1 MKIIKNGFYL
11 FVVFSISLAALSL
24 NTLAQQQQ
32 QQLASKM
39 DRDRGQEMLKLV
51 KMDLKK
57 HYYDSNL
64 RGIDIEARFKAAS
77 EKIDQATSNGHIM
90 GIIAQVLFELDDS
103 HTRFIPPS
111 RASRVEYGWTMQMVG
126 DKAFVTA
133 VKPGSDAE
141 KKGLKVGDEVWSIDG
156 FAPLRDNVWKIKY
169 FYYSLRPQPGMKLVV
184 RHPGGKEEELIVLA
198 KVTTGKKVMDLTG
211 NDVWDLIREEESENF
226 LRRHRYV
233 THGEELLIW
242 KMPQFDMSEAQVDDM
257 MDKVKKYPSLIL
269 DLRGNGGGA
278 VRMLNR
284 LVGHFFDRDVKIADW
299 KGRKEFDAQIA
310 KTRGEKFYKGKVV
323 VLIDS
328 ESGSA
333 SEIFA
338 RVMQLEKRGTVIG
351 DRSAGAVMVSRYY
364 PRQLGFDVVAFFG
377 SSITEADLIMTDGK
391 SLEKIG
397 VAPDETILPSAEDIA
412 AGRDPVL
419 ARAAA
424 LLDAK
429 LDAAEAGKM
438 FPFEWGK

>member
-1 MKIIKNGFYL
+1 MKVFKNGFYL
-11 FVVFSISLAALSL
+11 FVVFGILLTALSL
-24 NTLAQQQQ
+24 NSAAQPPQPLAAK
-32 QQLASKM
+32 L
-39 DRDRGQEMLKLV
+39 DRDRGQEMLKLI

-57 HYYDSNL
+57 NYYDTNL
-64 RGIDIEARFKAAS
+64 RGMDLEARFKAAS

-103 HTRFIPPS
+103 HTRFIPPP
-111 RASRVEYGWTMQMVG
+111 RAARTEYGWTMQLVG
-126 DKAFVTA
+126 DKTFVTA

-141 KKGLKVGDEVWSIDG
+141 KKGLKVGDEIWSIDG
-156 FAPLRDNVWKIKY
+156 FAPLRDNIWKIKY

-184 RHPGGKEEELIVLA
+184 KRPSGKEEEIIVMA
-198 KVTTGKKVMDLTG
+198 KITTGKKVMDLTG
-211 NDVWDLIREEESENF
+211 NDVWDLIRQEESEDY
-226 LRRHRYV
+226 LRRHRYGAL
-233 THGEELLIW
+233 GEEVFVW
-242 KMPQFDMSEAQVDDM
+242 KMPQFDMTEAQVDDM

-278 VRMLNR
+278 VRTLNR

-299 KGRKEFDAQIA
+299 KGRKEFDPQIA

-323 VLIDS
+323 VLVDS

-338 RVMQLEKRGTVIG
+338 RVMQLEKRAVVLG

-364 PRQLGFDVVAFFG
+364 PRQIGLDVVAFFG

-397 VAPDETILPSAEDIA
+397 VVPDETVLPSAEDIA
-412 AGRDPVL
+412 AGKDTVL

-424 LLDAK
+424 LLGAK
-429 LDAAEAGKM
+429 LDASEAGKM